1 MELWLLLVVIAA
13 PVILVLCWLL
23 WIAVF
28 GLIASKSIEAVFR
41 LGAAAG
47 SERRADESDAV
58 FAQLDQTL
66 RAGSVEDGAAGL
78 ESLPL
83 SRKLEIQKILLQ
95 ARNQVR

>member
-1 MELWLLLVVIAA
+1 MELWILLMFIAA
-13 PVILVLCWLL
+13 PVVLVLGWLF

-28 GLIASKSIEAVFR
+28 GLIASKSIEAVSR
-41 LGAAAG
+41 LGAATG
-47 SERRADESDAV
+47 SKRRAEERDAV

-78 ESLPL
+78 ENLPL
-83 SRKLEIQKILLQ
+83 PRKLEIQKILLQ